1 MDIPLILWEV
11 VDIKQHI
18 ANELE
23 YRSKEIFLKNI
34 SSLIKNGTV
43 YKAAT
48 DKIITYAKDLNID
61 LVIGMESR
69 GFIFGCPVS
78 YALGIGFIPVR
89 KLGTLVGF
97 DDENI
102 KDILTINNDAIKPGQ
117 RVLITDDVLTT
128 GRTIE
133 AIIKLV
139 EEAGGIIS
147 GIVFLVELTDL
158 DGRKMLDGYDVL
170 VLGMY

>member
-1 MDIPLILWEV
+1 
-11 VDIKQHI
+11 
-18 ANELE
+18 
-23 YRSKEIFLKNI
+23 
-34 SSLIKNGTV
+34 
-43 YKAAT
+43 
-48 DKIITYAKDLNID
+48 
-61 LVIGMESR
+61 MESR
-69 GFIFGCPVS
+69 GLIFGCPVS

-97 DDENI
+97 DNENV

-170 VLGMY
+170 VLGID

>member
-1 MDIPLILWEV
+1 MNF
-11 VDIKQHI
+11 KQHI

-23 YRSKEIFLKNI
+23 YRSREVFLKDI
-34 SSLIKNGTV
+34 SPLIKNGTV

-48 DKIITYAKDLNID
+48 DKIITYARGLNID

-97 DDENI
+97 DKENV
-102 KDILTINNDAIKPGQ
+102 KDILTINNYAIKPGQ
-117 RVLITDDVLTT
+117 RVLITDDVLTN

-133 AIIKLV
+133 EIIKLV

-158 DGRKMLDGYDVL
+158 DGRKMLDGYDIL
-170 VLGMY
+170 VLGIS